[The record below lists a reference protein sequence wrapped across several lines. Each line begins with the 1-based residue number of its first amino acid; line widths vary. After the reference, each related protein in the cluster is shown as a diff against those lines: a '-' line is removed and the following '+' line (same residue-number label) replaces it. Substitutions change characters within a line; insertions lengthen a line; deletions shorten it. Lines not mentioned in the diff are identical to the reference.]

1 VKGLQRYID
10 FVIHLTN
17 KTQTDEDGSHS
28 EQGFPHTYLT
38 VLIDDLATIE
48 QWQPEN
54 GPLAINNRGD
64 IMAYSMG
71 VRARIQT
78 GYGIVIIGSRIEF
91 YKYDN
96 DSNKPMQRL
105 QKDNWAFDMRTES
118 PAMVGQTFEF
128 VAAKTVLYQNG
139 ILGGGAQ
146 RNVMGP
152 PGLPAG
158 RA

>member
-1 VKGLQRYID
+1 
-10 FVIHLTN
+10 LTN
-17 KTQTDEDGSHS
+17 KTQTAEDGTHS
-28 EQGFPHTYLT
+28 EQSFPHTYLT
-38 VLIDDLATIE
+38 VLVDDLATIA
-48 QWQPEN
+48 QWQPDN
-54 GPLAINNRGD
+54 TTNNRGD

-71 VRARIQT
+71 VRAKIQT
-78 GYGIVIIGSRIEF
+78 GYGIVIIGPRIEF

-128 VAAKTVLYQNG
+128 VAAKTVVYQNG
-139 ILGGGAQ
+139 VLGGGAQ
-146 RNVMGP
+146 RVVMGP